1 MATGAA
7 SGRHGASGRAGRG
20 TITRSTAASWDRRRV
35 RRALAEGRAVNWRG
49 AIRRL
54 IPYLIAIAGGFL
66 VAYLVAAFVF
76 FPSGV
81 ITQDLKVPNVIGL
94 DLQTAQQRLAQSG
107 FQGEQG
113 ETRFH
118 ATAPKGTV
126 LDQTPPAGSK
136 DASGTKVTLAVSGGQ
151 RMAVVPNVVGMARP
165 DAERALDQAGF
176 DVGDVSEQ
184 PNQSARG
191 EVVDTKPRP
200 GTETPIPGPVQ
211 LVLSGG
217 PATIQVPDVVGR
229 SFAQARQLLQQL
241 GLAVGDVTSPN
252 GGSPDGGAI
261 VSSQSPAAGAQVT
274 AGSRIALKVGSQ

>member
-1 MATGAA
+1 M
-7 SGRHGASGRAGRG
+7 
-20 TITRSTAASWDRRRV
+20 
-35 RRALAEGRAVNWRG
+35 NWRG

-54 IPYLIAIAGGFL
+54 IPYLIAIVGGFL
-66 VAYLVAAFVF
+66 LAYLIAAFVF

-81 ITQDLKVPNVIGL
+81 ITQDLKVPNVVGL
-94 DLQTAQQRLAQSG
+94 DIGTAQQRLRQAG
-107 FQGEQG
+107 FESEQG

-126 LDQTPPAGSK
+126 LDQNPPAGSK
-136 DASGTKVTLAVSGGQ
+136 DAAGTKVTLAVSGGQ
-151 RMAVVPNVVGMARP
+151 RMGVVPNVVGMARP

-176 DVGDVSEQ
+176 DVGDVTEQ

-217 PATIQVPDVVGR
+217 PATIQVPDLVGR

-241 GLAVGDVTSPN
+241 GLAVGDVTSPS
-252 GGSPDGGAI
+252 GGSPDGSAI

-274 AGSRIALKVGSQ
+274 AGSRIALKVGSE